1 MDNKKRRWFPRWPAK
16 KGEDQEIQE
25 LQRKIDERPDDPR
38 PHQRLAE
45 LLLER
50 GRKAEAIGEFIKAA
64 ECHSQAGFYLRAI
77 ALYRRILRMDE
88 ESQEILLRLA
98 ELYLANGLLGDA
110 LVQFR
115 KLVKQYRQ
123 KGKEQEIIGLLR
135 RMVEVDPENVE
146 VRLKY
151 VELLRSEG
159 FWSHAFDELLRIR
172 VELKGRGGPQAT
184 TEIDRQIISLHQ
196 ELREE
201 FTRQGRTEDLLV
213 LEGKL
218 QVILSEEAPAEVPS
232 GESPPGEI
240 DLESAGEGAEQEADQ
255 VLEGPVEEEG
265 SILGRIEEAHL
276 YAEQGLFEEAEEIF
290 QAILDAHPEHEEAR
304 KALEEVREQR
314 RRIRAPVDPSSV
326 FQKLNLLEA
335 RSQPKAAPEEG
346 QGGMGAAVARQPADA
361 KMHFEL
367 ALAYR
372 DLGLVEECIEEFRVA
387 SADPSLAFSCY
398 MEIAACLRGKG
409 ELAEAITYLRKAMQ
423 CRGVPQEGLLD
434 ASYQMAQILEQR
446 GMLDQAL
453 VLYKKIGEKDKAFRD
468 VQERVKNLSARP
480 LGGMPSA

>member
-1 MDNKKRRWFPRWPAK
+1 MENKKRRWFPRWPTK

-25 LQRKIDERPDDPR
+25 LHRKIDERPDDPR

-115 KLVKQYRQ
+115 KVVKQYRQ
-123 KGKEQEIIGLLR
+123 KGKGQEVIGVLR
-135 RMVEVDPENVE
+135 RMIEVDPENLE

-159 FWSHAFDELLRIR
+159 FSPHAFDELLRIR
-172 VELKGRGGPQAT
+172 EELKERGRAEAT
-184 TEIDRQIISLHQ
+184 MEIDRQILSLHQ
-196 ELREE
+196 ELTEE
-201 FTRQGRTEDLLV
+201 FTREGRSEDLIV
-213 LEGKL
+213 LEQKL
-218 QVILSEEAPAEVPS
+218 QALLSEESPHVVPP
-232 GESPPGEI
+232 GGVAPGEI
-240 DLESAGEGAEQEADQ
+240 DLEVAEGLAEEEAGQA
-255 VLEGPVEEEG
+255 LEGLAEEED
-265 SILGRIEEAHL
+265 SILSRFGEARL

-290 QAILDAHPEHEEAR
+290 QAILDAHPQHDEAR
-304 KALEEVREQR
+304 RALEEVREER
-314 RRIRAPVDPSSV
+314 KRIRAPADPSSV
-326 FQKLNLLEA
+326 FQKLNALEA
-335 RSQPKAAPEEG
+335 RSQPKQGREEEK
-346 QGGMGAAVARQPADA
+346 GAVGTTMAKEPADA

-372 DLGLVEECIEEFRVA
+372 DLGLIEESMEELQVA
-387 SADPSLAFSCY
+387 SADASLAFACY

-409 ELAEAITYLRKAMQ
+409 ELAEAITYLRKALR
-423 CRGVPQEGLLD
+423 CPGVSQEGLLD

-446 GMLDQAL
+446 GMRDQAL
-453 VLYKKIGEKDKAFRD
+453 VLYKKIGEKNQTFRD
-468 VQERVKNLSARP
+468 VQERLRNLTA
-480 LGGMPSA
+480 

>member
-1 MDNKKRRWFPRWPAK
+1 MENKKRRWFPRWPTK

-25 LQRKIDERPDDPR
+25 LHRKIDEKPDDPR

-115 KLVKQYRQ
+115 KVVKQYRQ
-123 KGKEQEIIGLLR
+123 KGKGQEVIGVLR
-135 RMVEVDPENVE
+135 RMIEVDPENLE

-159 FWSHAFDELLRIR
+159 FSPHAFDELLRIR
-172 VELKGRGGPQAT
+172 EELKERGRAEAT
-184 TEIDRQIISLHQ
+184 MEIDRQILSLHQ
-196 ELREE
+196 ELTEE
-201 FTRQGRTEDLLV
+201 FTREGRSEDLIV
-213 LEGKL
+213 LEQKL
-218 QVILSEEAPAEVPS
+218 QALLSEESPQVVPP
-232 GESPPGEI
+232 GGAAPGEI
-240 DLESAGEGAEQEADQ
+240 DLEVAEGLAQEEAGQA
-255 VLEGPVEEEG
+255 LEGLAEEED
-265 SILGRIEEAHL
+265 SILSRFGEARL

-290 QAILDAHPEHEEAR
+290 QAILDAHPQHDEAR
-304 KALEEVREQR
+304 RALEEVRQER
-314 RRIRAPVDPSSV
+314 KRIRAPADPSSV
-326 FQKLNLLEA
+326 FQKLNALEA
-335 RSQPKAAPEEG
+335 RSQPKQGREEEK
-346 QGGMGAAVARQPADA
+346 GAVGTTMAKEPADA

-372 DLGLVEECIEEFRVA
+372 DLGLIEESMEELRVA
-387 SADPSLAFSCY
+387 SADASLAFACY
-398 MEIAACLRGKG
+398 MEMAACLRGKG
-409 ELAEAITYLRKAMQ
+409 ELAEAITYLRKALR
-423 CRGVPQEGLLD
+423 CPGVSQESLLD

-446 GMLDQAL
+446 GMRDQAL
-453 VLYKKIGEKDKAFRD
+453 VLYKKIGEKNQTFRD
-468 VQERVKNLSARP
+468 VQERVRNLTA
-480 LGGMPSA
+480 

>member
-1 MDNKKRRWFPRWPAK
+1 MENKKRRWFPRWPTR

-25 LQRKIDERPDDPR
+25 LHRKIDERPDDPR

-64 ECHSQAGFYLRAI
+64 ECHSRAGFYLRAI

-115 KLVKQYRQ
+115 KVVKQYRQ
-123 KGKEQEIIGLLR
+123 KGKGQEVIGVLR
-135 RMVEVDPENVE
+135 RMIEVDPENLE

-159 FWSHAFDELLRIR
+159 FSPHAFDELLRIR
-172 VELKGRGGPQAT
+172 EELKERGRAEAT
-184 TEIDRQIISLHQ
+184 MEIDRQILSLRQ
-196 ELREE
+196 ELTEE
-201 FTRQGRTEDLLV
+201 FTREGRSEDLIV
-213 LEGKL
+213 LEQKL
-218 QVILSEEAPAEVPS
+218 QALLSEESPQVVPQD
-232 GESPPGEI
+232 GAAPGEI
-240 DLESAGEGAEQEADQ
+240 DLEVAEGLAEEEAGQA
-255 VLEGPVEEEG
+255 LEGLAEEED
-265 SILGRIEEAHL
+265 SILSRFGEARL

-290 QAILDAHPEHEEAR
+290 QAILDAHPQHDEAR
-304 KALEEVREQR
+304 RALEEVREER
-314 RRIRAPVDPSSV
+314 KRIRAPADPSSV
-326 FQKLNLLEA
+326 FQKLNALEA
-335 RSQPKAAPEEG
+335 RSQPKQGREEEK
-346 QGGMGAAVARQPADA
+346 GAVGTTMAKQPADA

-372 DLGLVEECIEEFRVA
+372 DLGLIEESMEELRVA
-387 SADPSLAFSCY
+387 SADPSLAFACY
-398 MEIAACLRGKG
+398 MEMAACLRGKG
-409 ELAEAITYLRKAMQ
+409 ELAEAITYLRKALR
-423 CRGVPQEGLLD
+423 CPGVSQEGLLD

-446 GMLDQAL
+446 GMRDQAL
-453 VLYKKIGEKDKAFRD
+453 VLYKKIGEKNQTFRD
-468 VQERVKNLSARP
+468 VQERVRNLTA
-480 LGGMPSA
+480 

>member
-1 MDNKKRRWFPRWPAK
+1 MENKKKRWFPRWPTK
-16 KGEDQEIQE
+16 KGEDPEIQE
-25 LQRKIDERPDDPR
+25 LQKRIDERPDDPR
-38 PHQRLAE
+38 PHQKLAE

-88 ESQEILLRLA
+88 ESQEIPLRLA

-115 KLVKQYRQ
+115 KVAKQYRQ
-123 KGKEQEIIGLLR
+123 KGRGQEVIGVLR
-135 RMVEVDPENVE
+135 RMVEVDPENLE

-159 FWSHAFDELLRIR
+159 FSPHAFDELLRIR
-172 VELKGRGGPQAT
+172 EELQGRGRSEAT
-184 TEIDRQIISLHQ
+184 TEIDRQILSLHQ

-201 FTRQGRTEDLLV
+201 FTRDGRTEELLV
-213 LEGKL
+213 LEQKL
-218 QVILSEEAPAEVPS
+218 KALLSEEAPPVVPP
-232 GESPPGEI
+232 GAAPPGEI
-240 DLESAGEGAEQEADQ
+240 DLEANQGVAEQGAEQAVEAMS
-255 VLEGPVEEEG
+255 EEED
-265 SILGRIEEAHL
+265 SILSRLGEARL

-290 QAILDAHPEHEEAR
+290 QAILGAHPQHEEAR
-304 KALEEVREQR
+304 RALEEVMEQR
-314 RRIRAPVDPSSV
+314 KKIRAPADPSSV
-326 FQKLNLLEA
+326 FQKLNALEA
-335 RSQPKAAPEEG
+335 RSQLKPGREREKGAV
-346 QGGMGAAVARQPADA
+346 GAAVATKPADA

-372 DLGLVEECIEEFRVA
+372 DLGLIEECLEEFRVA
-387 SADPSLAFSCY
+387 SADPSLAFASY

-409 ELAEAITYLRKAMQ
+409 ELAEAITYLRKALR
-423 CRGVPQEGLLD
+423 CPGVSQEGLLD

-446 GMLDQAL
+446 GMREQAL
-453 VLYKKIGEKDKAFRD
+453 VLYKKIGEKNQTFRD
-468 VQERVKNLSARP
+468 VQERVRNLTA
-480 LGGMPSA
+480 